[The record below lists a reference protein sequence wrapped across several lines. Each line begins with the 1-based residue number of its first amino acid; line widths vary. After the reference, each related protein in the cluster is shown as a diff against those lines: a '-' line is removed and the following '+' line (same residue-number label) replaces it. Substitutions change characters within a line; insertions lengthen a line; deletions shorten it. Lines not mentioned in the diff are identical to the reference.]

1 MSPGRLPAVQRWFFQ
16 LSGSRTSPDA
26 CGQRRRRP
34 RKLSDRTGVT
44 ATPARRVPGPQLVL
58 RSSAQ
63 LDSRLWGW
71 EKLRRVWRGRR
82 KPRTE
87 LGKQPGPEGTRTGL
101 GAAAGV
107 AAAGGRRGFVL
118 DRKRERRPGTENL
131 GVPRESEGTGYS
143 EGSGDSWQQEDRG
156 AGASTGVRA
165 RRAQRARPVSR
176 SSVGK
181 CWTFVLCPAQ
191 RHPPGKAIPPALLW
205 RQLHGLPGL
214 PLTMALQGCEL
225 LRTELP

>member
-1 MSPGRLPAVQRWFFQ
+1 MRPGRLPAVQRWFFQ

-71 EKLRRVWRGRR
+71 EKLRRVWHGRR

-118 DRKRERRPGTENL
+118 DRTRERRPGTENL

-156 AGASTGVRA
+156 AGASTRVRA
-165 RRAQRARPVSR
+165 RRAQRARPVSQ

-191 RHPPGKAIPPALLW
+191 RHPPRESCTPRSALASASWSPGASLDHGPARL
-205 RQLHGLPGL
+205 
-214 PLTMALQGCEL
+214 
-225 LRTELP
+225 